1 MTAIAVRGNWFLG
14 LPVTVE
20 TRSVVAGRGFERRR
34 PGSMTDGAVVVLLRR
49 VRETQERDRV
59 LVLVVR
65 KLDRELKLRLRIAKV
80 VTSIIARRSLRVT
93 HRTDRRPRT
102 AEELWPVTTH
112 TSIVARV
119 ILDVRESDFV
129 TAIASGAV
137 FLGGVG
143 KFPVISRG

>member
-1 MTAIAVRGNWFLG
+1 
-14 LPVTVE
+14 
-20 TRSVVAGRGFERRR
+20 
-34 PGSMTDGAVVVLLRR
+34 MTDGAVVVLLRR
-49 VRETQERDRV
+49 MRETQERDRV

-65 KLDRELKLRLRIAKV
+65 KLDHELKLRLRIAKV

-93 HRTDRRPRT
+93 HRTDRRART
-102 AEELWPVTTH
+102 AEELRPVTTH